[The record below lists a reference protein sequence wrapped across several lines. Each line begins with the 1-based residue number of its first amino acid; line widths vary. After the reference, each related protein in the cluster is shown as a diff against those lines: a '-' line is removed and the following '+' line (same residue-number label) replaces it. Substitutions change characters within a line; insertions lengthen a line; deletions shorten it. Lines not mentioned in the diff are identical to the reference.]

1 MSTQSFIFG
10 EYEPLLLWGTLLA
23 NILVLLVGLIVLVR
37 LKDKISGTSG
47 EVRDELRLGREEA
60 RSSSTDLRKELGF
73 GLHNSMEGVR
83 GSLKDV
89 GDNFVKSLDRLRIQI
104 NEDLTHHREQME
116 KMRETLDSRV
126 REMQQGNE
134 RKLDEMRR
142 TVDEKLHDTLEKR
155 LGESFRF
162 VSERLESVQ
171 KGLGEMQK
179 LATGVG
185 DLQRVLTNVKVR
197 GTWAEVQLEALLEQM
212 LTKGQYSRNVRVIP
226 ETLDHVEFTVD
237 LPGSSDE
244 PDRPIRLPIDSKF
257 PQEDYLRLQEASEK
271 ADQQGVLEATKS
283 LVKTLKEAARSIH
296 EKYIHPPHTTDFAI
310 MFLPTEGLYA
320 ELLREPGLLEDI
332 QQKYRVIVAGPTN
345 LMAILSSLRMG
356 FQTLAIEE
364 RASEVW
370 KVLGAVKSEFGKFG
384 GILEKLRK
392 QLNTAT
398 NTLDETDRRTRV
410 MQKALKT
417 VSELHDQEKSEILG
431 LDGEM
436 DSILEE
442 EQI

>member
-1 MSTQSFIFG
+1 M
-10 EYEPLLLWGTLLA
+10 
-23 NILVLLVGLIVLVR
+23 
-37 LKDKISGTSG
+37 
-47 EVRDELRLGREEA
+47 
-60 RSSSTDLRKELGF
+60 
-73 GLHNSMEGVR
+73 
-83 GSLKDV
+83 
-89 GDNFVKSLDRLRIQI
+89 
-104 NEDLTHHREQME
+104 
-116 KMRETLDSRV
+116 
-126 REMQQGNE
+126 
-134 RKLDEMRR
+134 
-142 TVDEKLHDTLEKR
+142 
-155 LGESFRF
+155 
-162 VSERLESVQ
+162 
-171 KGLGEMQK
+171 
-179 LATGVG
+179 
-185 DLQRVLTNVKVR
+185 
-197 GTWAEVQLEALLEQM
+197 EALLEQM

-226 ETLDHVEFTVD
+226 EALDYVEFTVD

-398 NTLDETDRRTRV
+398 NTLDETGRRTRA
-410 MQKALKT
+410 MAKT
-417 VSELHDQEKSEILG
+417 LNEVQEIPKDKSSGILG
-431 LDGEM
+431 FPC
-436 DSILEE
+436 DSESLAEE
-442 EQI
+442 DSH